1 MVIFSIQSILSLGG
15 LGVVTSASMLSLVC
29 YVVYQRFLH
38 PLASYP
44 GPLAASL
51 TNIWKSYYVYNLVL
65 HEKLVELHEQHG
77 AVVRIGPNDLHFWTS
92 EAVAPIYKAGKAMGK
107 TEFYNAFTTFNPN
120 LFGTTDE
127 AVCLDFLIHFAQA
140 ANLSSAESF
149 LAPSPSQPRFLASID
164 RENGTNYRQPD
175 GYSHRASKGFC
186 EDRGG
191 LRSEAS
197 HRVFRPRHPWRRCLW
212 PIV

>member
-1 MVIFSIQSILSLGG
+1 MVYGTRVFLYLFCVTLLLSFLHSELVFIKMVIFSIQSILSLGG

-92 EAVAPIYKAGKAMGK
+92 EAAAPIYKAGKAMVK

-127 AVCLDFLIHFAQA
+127 AVCLDFPHL
-140 ANLSSAESF
+140 
-149 LAPSPSQPRFLASID
+149 
-164 RENGTNYRQPD
+164 
-175 GYSHRASKGFC
+175 
-186 EDRGG
+186 
-191 LRSEAS
+191 
-197 HRVFRPRHPWRRCLW
+197 FR
-212 PIV
+212 